1 MRDASVDSVRNDAV
15 TDADRDDASPS
26 SARRSD
32 RRHVLH
38 PWSAH
43 GTLAP
48 VVVAGAAGAHF
59 WDEDGRRW
67 LDFSSQL
74 VNVNVGHQHPKLIAA
89 IRLQA
94 EKLCTLAPYHANE
107 ATSEAARLIA
117 ELAPGDLN
125 RVFFTNGGAEAV
137 ENAIRMARL
146 HTGRHKIL
154 AAYRSY
160 HGATAGAITASGDPR
175 RWPSE
180 PGAPGIARFWGP
192 YPYRSAFHAADAAQ
206 ECERALA
213 HLADTIMVEGA
224 QGIAAIL
231 LETVVGGN
239 GILVPPDGY
248 LQGVRALCDAHGI
261 VMIADEVMAGFGR
274 CGEWFAVDRWNVV
287 PDLIT
292 FAKGVNSGY
301 VPLGGVI
308 MSDAI
313 AANFETRAYPG
324 GLTYSGHPLACAA
337 AVACIG
343 VYKEEGLIARARSL
357 GDEVIAPAL
366 HAMQQRHPCVGDVRG
381 LGAFW
386 AIELVRDRG
395 TREPLVPFNAS
406 GPADAPMAEFAADC
420 KRGGLWP
427 FVVSNRMHIVPPLTI
442 DEQALRDGLSI
453 IDEALQVADRY
464 CAG

>member
-1 MRDASVDSVRNDAV
+1 MRDVSVDAV
-15 TDADRDDASPS
+15 
-26 SARRSD
+26 SAARGSD

-38 PWSAH
+38 SWSAH
-43 GTLAP
+43 GTLEP
-48 VVVAGAAGAHF
+48 VVVAGAEGAHF

-89 IRLQA
+89 IKAQA
-94 EKLCTLAPYHANE
+94 ETLCTVAPYHANA

-154 AAYRSY
+154 TAYRSY
-160 HGATAGAITASGDPR
+160 HGATAGATGEPR

-180 PGAPGIARFWGP
+180 PGPPGFIKFWGP
-192 YPYRSAFHAADAAQ
+192 YPYRSAFHSGSPEE

-213 HLADTIMVEGA
+213 HLADTIMVEGP

-231 LETVVGGN
+231 LETVVGAN

-261 VMIADEVMAGFGR
+261 MMIADEVMAGFGR
-274 CGEWFAVDRWNVV
+274 CGEWFAVDRWGVV

-308 MSDAI
+308 LSEAI
-313 AANFETRAYPG
+313 SASFANRAYPG

-343 VYKEEGLIARARSL
+343 IYKEENLIARARRL
-357 GDEVIAPAL
+357 GEEVIGPAL
-366 HAMQQRHPCVGDVRG
+366 HAMQGRHPAIGEVRG

-386 AIELVRDRG
+386 AIELVRDRT

-406 GPADAPMAEFAADC
+406 GAADAAMVELAAAC
-420 KRGGLWP
+420 KRQGLWP
-427 FVVSNRMHIVPPLTI
+427 FVVSNRMHIVPPLSI
-442 DEQALRDGLSI
+442 DEQALRDGLAI
-453 IDEALQVADRY
+453 VDEALHVADRHY
-464 CAG
+464 VG